1 MEKLISFLNSSISPY
16 HAVNS
21 LEQELIKNG
30 FKKVNEKDTWKLT
43 KGGTY
48 YLIKDQTSLI
58 AFKIGENEE
67 NKKFNIVATHTDS
80 PCFKIKPNGMISSE
94 NFSVLNTEV
103 YGGLIQSSWLDR
115 PLGIAGRVVVKDNE
129 NYESKIVSSDDNLLV
144 IPNTCP
150 HLNPEINSGF
160 RYNPQVDLLPLF
172 TGVDKFKNVYE
183 YLKIENVVS
192 SDLYVY
198 NPSKATLIG
207 GNKEFILSP
216 RIDNLECTCAGLYGF
231 LHANNDSS
239 INVLACFNNEEIGSS
254 TKQGAASNFMV
265 HTLRRIISSLGYNEE
280 TYMQALNDSVI
291 VSADNAHSV
300 HPNHPELSDP
310 TNKVFMNKGVVIKRN
325 ANERYTT
332 DAISEAVIINACE
345 KAGVPYQYYT
355 NRSNQRGGGTLGAIS
370 SSKVSITS
378 VDIGLAQLAM
388 HSSTETAGVKDYEY
402 MEKALKA
409 FYESNFYKVDDNNF
423 QIK

>member
-1 MEKLISFLNSSISPY
+1 
-16 HAVNS
+16 
-21 LEQELIKNG
+21 
-30 FKKVNEKDTWKLT
+30 
-43 KGGTY
+43 
-48 YLIKDQTSLI
+48 
-58 AFKIGENEE
+58 
-67 NKKFNIVATHTDS
+67 
-80 PCFKIKPNGMISSE
+80 
-94 NFSVLNTEV
+94 
-103 YGGLIQSSWLDR
+103 
-115 PLGIAGRVVVKDNE
+115 
-129 NYESKIVSSDDNLLV
+129 
-144 IPNTCP
+144 
-150 HLNPEINSGF
+150 
-160 RYNPQVDLLPLF
+160 
-172 TGVDKFKNVYE
+172 
-183 YLKIENVVS
+183 
-192 SDLYVY
+192 
-198 NPSKATLIG
+198 
-207 GNKEFILSP
+207 
-216 RIDNLECTCAGLYGF
+216 
-231 LHANNDSS
+231 
-239 INVLACFNNEEIGSS
+239 
-254 TKQGAASNFMV
+254 MV

-370 SSKVSITS
+370 SSKVSVTS

>member
-1 MEKLISFLNSSISPY
+1 MEKLIDFLNNSISPY
-16 HAVNS
+16 HAVINIEKI
-21 LEQELIKNG
+21 LVEAG
-30 FKKVNEKDTWKLT
+30 FSKLKESESWNLV
-43 KGGTY
+43 KGGSY
-48 YLIKDQTSLI
+48 YVIKDQTSII
-58 AFKIGENEE
+58 AFKISENIDSAR
-67 NKKFNIVATHTDS
+67 FNIVATHTDS
-80 PCFKIKPNGMISSE
+80 PCFKIKPNGLISNE
-94 NFSVLNTEV
+94 NYSMLNTEV

-115 PLGIAGRVVVKDNE
+115 PLGIAGRVVVKNG
-129 NYESKIVSSDDNLLV
+129 NCYESKVVSTNEDILV

-150 HLNPEINSGF
+150 HLNPEINNGF
-160 RYNPQVDLLPLF
+160 KYNPQVDLLPLF
-172 TGVDKFKNVYE
+172 TGNEKFKSVYD
-183 YLKIENVVS
+183 YLKIDNAVS
-192 SDLYVY
+192 SDLYIY
-198 NPSKATLIG
+198 NPMKAQLVG
-207 GNKEFILSP
+207 ANKEFILSS
-216 RIDNLECTCAGLYGF
+216 RIDNLECTCAGLYSF
-231 LHANNDSS
+231 VSANNNDS

-254 TKQGAASNFMV
+254 TKQGAGSNLMEY
-265 HTLRRIISSLGYNEE
+265 TLKKIMLSLGYDET
-280 TYMQALNDSVI
+280 TYMQALNNSVI

-332 DAISEAVIINACE
+332 DAISEAIMINACE

-388 HSSTETAGVKDYEY
+388 HSSTETAGVKDFEY

-409 FYESNFYKVDDNNF
+409 FYESSFYLDDNNF
-423 QIK
+423 IIK